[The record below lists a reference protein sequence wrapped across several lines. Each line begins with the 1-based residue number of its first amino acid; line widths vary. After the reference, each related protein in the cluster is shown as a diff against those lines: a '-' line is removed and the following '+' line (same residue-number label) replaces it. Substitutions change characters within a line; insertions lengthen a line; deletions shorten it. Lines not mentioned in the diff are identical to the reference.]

1 MLYFL
6 KCHRSGNEERS
17 VIRIIAG
24 TLLAIWLLL
33 VLMGN
38 GGFVHLLLLNGV
50 GLWVVDA
57 VSFYRSRVTQG

>member
-1 MLYFL
+1 M
-6 KCHRSGNEERS
+6 
-17 VIRIIAG
+17 IRIIAG

-33 VLMGN
+33 VLMGK